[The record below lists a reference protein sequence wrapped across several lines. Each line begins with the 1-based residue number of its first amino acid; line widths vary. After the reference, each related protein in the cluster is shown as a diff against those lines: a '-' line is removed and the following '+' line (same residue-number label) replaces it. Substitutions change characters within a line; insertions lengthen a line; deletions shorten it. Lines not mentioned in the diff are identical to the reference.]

1 MVLISCRK
9 ISPTISRHASG
20 SRPLSRSTLWRRL
33 VRLLH
38 SYSPWMRPSRV
49 PSRRKMHRRCH
60 PAVWAEAWDDRSKF
74 FFWDSQHIMFLTI
87 LSHFFFLKLYLTTLT
102 SRRHVSIMIN
112 TAERE
117 RKKTSWERRASAEW
131 KSFPRTWIRFL
142 GISTEIRRKSQ
153 RSLVALRRNLL
164 SRCYSQIATHHHH
177 IQQPPKKINHA
188 HFIAG
193 QDDHSHSELAWSTT
207 VIFCRNSPTICFFH
221 FSVHPRP
228 RSNFWIII
236 CIIIKKKKGKLRK
249 SSLL

>member
-1 MVLISCRK
+1 MRLGAGRYQDQRFDGGLWGCCTHTLRGWDHQESQVGARCTSDATRRYGPRHGTTVLS
-9 ISPTISRHASG
+9 
-20 SRPLSRSTLWRRL
+20 
-33 VRLLH
+33 
-38 SYSPWMRPSRV
+38 
-49 PSRRKMHRRCH
+49 
-60 PAVWAEAWDDRSKF
+60 F

-117 RKKTSWERRASAEW
+117 RKKTSWELRASSEW

-207 VIFCRNSPTICFFH
+207 VIFLSKFADNLLFPFLCSPPPVLQLLDNNLH
-221 FSVHPRP
+221 Y
-228 RSNFWIII
+228 N
-236 CIIIKKKKGKLRK
+236 KKKKGKLRK